1 MIRKYNKS
9 DVSNIILL
17 ENKVLHTTLG
27 DSLYLDLDN
36 SFTRH
41 YVYIDDNNNLIGY
54 ISSMFDG
61 EMISIENFCVDS
73 NSQNKGIGSSLLEK
87 LLADCYKENPSEI
100 IGAILEVRKSNS
112 RAIHVYEKLGFKVIH
127 IRKNYYSDNEDAIV
141 MQKLFNE

>member
-9 DVSNIILL
+9 DISNIILL

-36 SFTRH
+36 PFTRH
-41 YVYIDDNNNLIGY
+41 YVYIDENNNLIGY

-61 EMISIENFCVDS
+61 EMISIENFCVDN

-87 LLADCYKENPSEI
+87 LLSECYKENPSEI

-112 RAIHVYEKLGFKVIH
+112 RAIHVYEKFGFKAIH

-141 MQKLFNE
+141 LQKLFNE